1 MTGIVVV
8 SHSRA
13 LARAAVALAAE
24 MLHDSPVRIEIAAG
38 LDEHTLG
45 TDATAVAAA
54 ITAADSGDGV
64 LILMDLGSAILSAEL
79 ALDLLDGPHLV
90 RLCAAPLVEGLVAAA
105 VSAAGG
111 ADLDEVADE
120 AEHALAAKRSQLADS
135 QPATPDPT
143 TAENESPGDTRLG
156 GDHAAAPEVS
166 DGDPADLPVAGDRQ
180 PSDVPPTGDQ
190 ERAHTSPTSARRSA
204 SESTMVPGHAAGSQ
218 ANAVPERAAGD
229 QTNAGT
235 GDRANVHAASGG
247 AGVTP
252 AAGSRT
258 TAADPVRAVFVVT
271 NEHGLHARPAAR
283 LVAAVRGRDA
293 QVRVRN
299 LSTGSPSVSGRSLS
313 RIAALG
319 VRAGHE
325 VEITANGPDARAA
338 VDAVV
343 DLAARH
349 FDERPTDVA
358 DSPAVDSTA
367 ADSTATDSITADS
380 TAADSITADSI
391 GSDNTAAESSV
402 SEGTAAGHS
411 LPGSSVPDGS
421 SPSTWR
427 RSHPAGRTGP
437 LAAASGIGIGP
448 AWRLD
453 VAEFDLADDRAEAPA
468 VAAERFDGAL
478 ATVRGRI
485 DADIARARA
494 DTTAGEIFAAH
505 RLLLDDDDLIAEVRE
520 RIAQGRS
527 AAAAVAAVFDSA
539 ADELAAL
546 PDEYQ
551 RARAADVRAVR
562 DQLLS
567 ALLGHTTEIASRAGV
582 LVAAD
587 LTPAQVAGLDRDLVT
602 GIVLAQGS
610 PTAHSAILARTRG
623 IPAVVAA
630 GPQVLTVPDQ
640 TMLALDGDTGRLVIA
655 PDSETLAAFTA
666 RADAQR
672 ARRRAAEAAARE
684 PAVTRDGV
692 EIQVAANVGSLADAE
707 DAVRGGADG
716 AGLVRTEFL
725 FLDRAAAPTAA
736 EQEQVY
742 RDLATVF
749 DGRPMVLRTL
759 DVGGDKPLPY
769 LAQPVE
775 ANPFL
780 GQRGIRLA
788 LAHPHLLREQLS
800 AIARV
805 AADHPVGVMFPMV
818 TDVREID
825 AGRGMLKEVAPAD
838 LSIELGIM
846 VEVPATAAKTA
857 ELAEHVDFFSIG
869 TNDLT
874 QYALAVERGNEA
886 VAALADAL
894 DPGVLRLIDMVCR
907 GAGGTRVA
915 VCGELASDPVA
926 VPILLGLG
934 VTELSVAPA
943 AVPLI
948 KAAVRTLD
956 RGACADLAARAL
968 RCATAAAVRG
978 LSLPA

>member
-13 LARAAVALAAE
+13 LARSAAALAAE

-54 ITAADSGDGV
+54 ITAADSGAGV

-79 ALDLLDGPHLV
+79 ALDLLDGPHRV

-120 AEHALAAKRSQLADS
+120 AEHALDGKRSQLGAS
-135 QPATPDPT
+135 EPAT
-143 TAENESPGDTRLG
+143 GY
-156 GDHAAAPEVS
+156 AATSEHEW
-166 DGDPADLPVAGDRQ
+166 
-180 PSDVPPTGDQ
+180 PPTGAVEGAGADVSGSVDPHPVDEAAAADSSPDAADRAAAEASVTAGRDPAAVSATAER
-190 ERAHTSPTSARRSA
+190 ERARVAAMVDRHT
-204 SESTMVPGHAAGSQ
+204 
-218 ANAVPERAAGD
+218 
-229 QTNAGT
+229 
-235 GDRANVHAASGG
+235 ASGVRPAGGGG
-247 AGVTP
+247 A
-252 AAGSRT
+252 A
-258 TAADPVRAVFVVT
+258 AADAVRAVFVVT

-283 LVAAVRGRDA
+283 LVAAVSGCDA
-293 QVRVRN
+293 GVRVRN

-319 VRAGHE
+319 VRAGHQ
-325 VEITANGPDARAA
+325 VEITASGPDAQAA

-349 FDERPTDVA
+349 FDERPTGVA
-358 DSPAVDSTA
+358 ASPSAERAATGRAVF
-367 ADSTATDSITADS
+367 
-380 TAADSITADSI
+380 
-391 GSDNTAAESSV
+391 GNTAAESTGADNAAVGSSGVDSV
-402 SEGTAAGHS
+402 PADSVPAMSPLPESALSEGNPSSAG
-411 LPGSSVPDGS
+411 
-421 SPSTWR
+421 R
-427 RSHPAGRTGP
+427 RHHESARTGP

-453 VAEFDLADDRAEAPA
+453 TADFDLDDGRAEAPA
-468 VAAERFDGAL
+468 AETEHFDRAL
-478 ATVRGRI
+478 TTVRGRI
-485 DADIARARA
+485 DADIARARTD
-494 DTTAGEIFAAH
+494 DTAREIFAAH
-505 RLLLDDDDLIAEVRE
+505 RLLLDDDDLTASVRA

-527 AAAAVAAVFDSA
+527 AAVAVAAVFDSA

-567 ALLGHTTEIASRAGV
+567 ALLGHTTEITSRAGV

-630 GPQVLTVPDQ
+630 GPQVLTVPEQ
-640 TMLALDGDTGRLVIA
+640 TLLALDGDTGQLVID
-655 PDSETLAAFTA
+655 PDADTLAAFTA

-672 ARRRAAEAAARE
+672 ARRRAADAAAQE

-692 EIQVAANVGSLADAE
+692 EIQVAANVGSVADAA

-725 FLDRAAAPTAA
+725 FLDRADAPSAA

-742 RDLATVF
+742 RDLATTF
-749 DGRPMVLRTL
+749 DGRPLVLRTL

-800 AIARV
+800 AVVRV
-805 AADHPVGVMFPMV
+805 AADHPIGVMFPMV

-825 AGRGMLKEVAPAD
+825 AGRRMLEEVAPEG
-838 LSIELGIM
+838 LSIEVGIM

-857 ELAEHVDFFSIG
+857 VLAEHVDFFSIG

-907 GAGGTRVA
+907 GAGGARVA

-956 RGACADLAARAL
+956 RAACADLAARAL
-968 RCATAAAVRG
+968 HCATATAVRG
-978 LSLPA
+978 LSRPA

>member
-13 LARAAVALAAE
+13 LARSAAALAAE
-24 MLHDSPVRIEIAAG
+24 MLHDSSVRIEIAAG

-54 ITAADSGDGV
+54 ITAADSGAGV

-79 ALDLLDGPHLV
+79 ALDLLDGPHRV

-111 ADLDEVADE
+111 ADLDQVADE
-120 AEHALAAKRSQLADS
+120 AEHALDAKRTQLATS
-135 QPATPDPT
+135 GPAALDPVAT
-143 TAENESPGDTRLG
+143 DAGRPTGSTA
-156 GDHAAAPEVS
+156 
-166 DGDPADLPVAGDRQ
+166 DGDRTDASSAPAG
-180 PSDVPPTGDQ
+180 
-190 ERAHTSPTSARRSA
+190 
-204 SESTMVPGHAAGSQ
+204 GSG
-218 ANAVPERAAGD
+218 E
-229 QTNAGT
+229 
-235 GDRANVHAASGG
+235 
-247 AGVTP
+247 
-252 AAGSRT
+252 
-258 TAADPVRAVFVVT
+258 DPVRAVVVVA

-283 LVAAVRGRDA
+283 LVAAVSGRDA
-293 QVRVRN
+293 QVQVRN

-325 VEITANGPDARAA
+325 VEITASGPDAQAA

-349 FDERPTDVA
+349 FDERPTGVA
-358 DSPAVDSTA
+358 ASPSAERAATGRAVFGNTA
-367 ADSTATDSITADS
+367 ADNAAAERSGADS
-380 TAADSITADSI
+380 A
-391 GSDNTAAESSV
+391 AAESSGADSV
-402 SEGTAAGHS
+402 PADSAPAMSPLPESALSEGTPLSAG
-411 LPGSSVPDGS
+411 
-421 SPSTWR
+421 R
-427 RSHPAGRTGP
+427 RHHESERTGP

-453 VAEFDLADDRAEAPA
+453 TADFDLDDSRAEAPT
-468 VAAERFDGAL
+468 AETEHFDGAL
-478 ATVRGRI
+478 TTVRGRI
-485 DADIARARA
+485 DADIARARTD
-494 DTTAGEIFAAH
+494 DTAREIFAAH
-505 RLLLDDDDLIAEVRE
+505 RLLLDDDDLTASVRA

-527 AAAAVAAVFDSA
+527 AAVAVAAVFDSA

-567 ALLGHTTEIASRAGV
+567 ALLGHTTEITSRAGI

-630 GPQVLTVPDQ
+630 GPQVLTVPEQ
-640 TMLALDGDTGRLVIA
+640 TLLALDGDTGELVIA
-655 PDSETLAAFTA
+655 PDADTLAAFTA

-672 ARRRAAEAAARE
+672 ARRSAADAAAQE

-692 EIQVAANVGSLADAE
+692 EIQVAANVGSVADAA

-725 FLDRAAAPTAA
+725 FLDRADAPSAA

-742 RDLATVF
+742 RDLATTF

-800 AIARV
+800 AVVRV
-805 AADHPVGVMFPMV
+805 AADHPIGVMFPMV

-825 AGRGMLKEVAPAD
+825 AGRRMLEEVAPEG
-838 LSIELGIM
+838 LSLEVGIM

-907 GAGGTRVA
+907 GAGGARVA

-956 RGACADLAARAL
+956 HAACVDLAARAL
-968 RCATAAAVRG
+968 RCATATAVRG
-978 LSLPA
+978 LPRPA

>member
-13 LARAAVALAAE
+13 LARSAAALAAE
-24 MLHDSPVRIEIAAG
+24 MLHDSSVRIEIAAG

-54 ITAADSGDGV
+54 ITAADSGAGV

-79 ALDLLDGPHLV
+79 ALDLLDGPHRV

-111 ADLDEVADE
+111 ADLDQVADE
-120 AEHALAAKRSQLADS
+120 AEHALDAKRTQLATS
-135 QPATPDPT
+135 GPAALDPVAT
-143 TAENESPGDTRLG
+143 DAGRPTGSTA
-156 GDHAAAPEVS
+156 
-166 DGDPADLPVAGDRQ
+166 DGDRTDASSAPAG
-180 PSDVPPTGDQ
+180 G
-190 ERAHTSPTSARRSA
+190 
-204 SESTMVPGHAAGSQ
+204 PG
-218 ANAVPERAAGD
+218 E
-229 QTNAGT
+229 
-235 GDRANVHAASGG
+235 
-247 AGVTP
+247 
-252 AAGSRT
+252 
-258 TAADPVRAVFVVT
+258 DPVRAVVVVA

-283 LVAAVRGRDA
+283 LVAAVSGRDA

-299 LSTGSPSVSGRSLS
+299 LTSGSPSVSGRSLS

-325 VEITANGPDARAA
+325 VEITASGPDAQAA

-349 FDERPTDVA
+349 FDERPTGVA
-358 DSPAVDSTA
+358 ASPSAERAATGRAVF
-367 ADSTATDSITADS
+367 
-380 TAADSITADSI
+380 
-391 GSDNTAAESSV
+391 GNTAAGNAAAESAGAGNTAV
-402 SEGTAAGHS
+402 EGAGAGNAAVESTGADRI
-411 LPGSSVPDGS
+411 PADSVPAMSPLPESALSDGS
-421 SPSTWR
+421 SLSAGR
-427 RSHPAGRTGP
+427 RHPVSKRTGP

-453 VAEFDLADDRAEAPA
+453 TADFDLDDSRAEAPA
-468 VAAERFDGAL
+468 AETEHFDGAL
-478 ATVRGRI
+478 TTVRGRI
-485 DADIARARA
+485 DADIARARTD
-494 DTTAGEIFAAH
+494 DTAREIFAAH
-505 RLLLDDDDLIAEVRE
+505 RLLLDDDDLTASVRA

-527 AAAAVAAVFDSA
+527 AAVAVAAVFDSA

-567 ALLGHTTEIASRAGV
+567 ALLGHTTEITSRAGI

-630 GPQVLTVPDQ
+630 GPQVLTVPEQ
-640 TMLALDGDTGRLVIA
+640 TLLALDGDTGQLVIA
-655 PDSETLAAFTA
+655 PDADTLAAFTA

-672 ARRRAAEAAARE
+672 ARRRAADAAAQE

-692 EIQVAANVGSLADAE
+692 EIQVAANVGSVADAA

-725 FLDRAAAPTAA
+725 FLDRADGPSAA

-742 RDLATVF
+742 RDLATTF

-800 AIARV
+800 AVVRV
-805 AADHPVGVMFPMV
+805 AADHPIGVMFPMV

-825 AGRGMLKEVAPAD
+825 AGRRMLEEVAPEG
-838 LSIELGIM
+838 LSLEVGIM

-907 GAGGTRVA
+907 GAGGARVA

-943 AVPLI
+943 AVALI

-956 RGACADLAARAL
+956 RAACADLAARAL
-968 RCATAAAVRG
+968 RCATATAVRG
-978 LSLPA
+978 LPRPA

>member
-13 LARAAVALAAE
+13 LARSAVALAAE

-54 ITAADSGDGV
+54 ITAADSGAGV

-79 ALDLLDGPHLV
+79 ALDLLDGPHRV

-120 AEHALAAKRSQLADS
+120 AEHALDGKRSQLGAS
-135 QPATPDPT
+135 EPAT
-143 TAENESPGDTRLG
+143 GY
-156 GDHAAAPEVS
+156 AATSEHE
-166 DGDPADLPVAGDRQ
+166 R
-180 PSDVPPTGDQ
+180 PPTGAVEGAGADVSGSVDPHPVDEAAAADSSPDAADRAAAEASVTAGRDPAAVSATAER
-190 ERAHTSPTSARRSA
+190 ERARVAAMVDRHT
-204 SESTMVPGHAAGSQ
+204 
-218 ANAVPERAAGD
+218 
-229 QTNAGT
+229 
-235 GDRANVHAASGG
+235 ASGVRPAGGGG
-247 AGVTP
+247 A
-252 AAGSRT
+252 A
-258 TAADPVRAVFVVT
+258 AADAVRAVFVVT

-283 LVAAVRGRDA
+283 LVAAVSGCDA
-293 QVRVRN
+293 GVRVRN

-319 VRAGHE
+319 VRAGHQ
-325 VEITANGPDARAA
+325 VEITASGPDAQAA

-349 FDERPTDVA
+349 FDERPTGVA
-358 DSPAVDSTA
+358 ASPSAERAATGRAVF
-367 ADSTATDSITADS
+367 
-380 TAADSITADSI
+380 
-391 GSDNTAAESSV
+391 GNTAAESTGAGNAAVGSSGVDSV
-402 SEGTAAGHS
+402 PADSVPAMSPLPESALSEGNPSSAG
-411 LPGSSVPDGS
+411 
-421 SPSTWR
+421 R
-427 RSHPAGRTGP
+427 RHHESARTGP

-453 VAEFDLADDRAEAPA
+453 TADFDLDDGRAEAPA
-468 VAAERFDGAL
+468 AETEHFDRAL
-478 ATVRGRI
+478 TTVRGRI
-485 DADIARARA
+485 DADIARARTD
-494 DTTAGEIFAAH
+494 DTAREIFAAH
-505 RLLLDDDDLIAEVRE
+505 RLLLDDDDLTASVRA

-527 AAAAVAAVFDSA
+527 AAVAVAAVFDSA

-567 ALLGHTTEIASRAGV
+567 ALLGHTTEITSRAGV

-630 GPQVLTVPDQ
+630 GPQVLTVPEQ
-640 TMLALDGDTGRLVIA
+640 TLLALDGDTGQLVIA
-655 PDSETLAAFTA
+655 PDADTLAAFTA

-672 ARRRAAEAAARE
+672 ARRRAADAAAQE

-692 EIQVAANVGSLADAE
+692 EIQVAANVGSVADAA

-725 FLDRAAAPTAA
+725 FLDRADAPSAA

-742 RDLATVF
+742 RDLATTF
-749 DGRPMVLRTL
+749 DGRPLVLRTL

-800 AIARV
+800 AVVRV
-805 AADHPVGVMFPMV
+805 AADHPIGVMFPMV

-825 AGRGMLKEVAPAD
+825 AGRRMLEEVAPEG
-838 LSIELGIM
+838 LSIEVGIM

-857 ELAEHVDFFSIG
+857 VLAEHVDFFSIG

-907 GAGGTRVA
+907 GAGGARVA

-956 RGACADLAARAL
+956 RAACADLAARAL
-968 RCATAAAVRG
+968 HCATATAVRG
-978 LSLPA
+978 LSRPA

>member
-13 LARAAVALAAE
+13 LARSAAALAAE

-54 ITAADSGDGV
+54 ITAADSGAGV

-79 ALDLLDGPHLV
+79 ALDLLDGPHRV

-105 VSAAGG
+105 VAAAGG

-120 AEHALAAKRSQLADS
+120 AEHALDGKRSQLGAS
-135 QPATPDPT
+135 EPAT
-143 TAENESPGDTRLG
+143 GY
-156 GDHAAAPEVS
+156 AAASEHE
-166 DGDPADLPVAGDRQ
+166 R
-180 PSDVPPTGDQ
+180 PPTGAVECAGADVSGSVDPHPVDEAAAADSSPDAADRAAAEASVTAGRDPAAVSATAER
-190 ERAHTSPTSARRSA
+190 ERARVAAMVDRHT
-204 SESTMVPGHAAGSQ
+204 
-218 ANAVPERAAGD
+218 
-229 QTNAGT
+229 
-235 GDRANVHAASGG
+235 ASGVRPAGGGG
-247 AGVTP
+247 A
-252 AAGSRT
+252 A
-258 TAADPVRAVFVVT
+258 AADAVRAVFVVT

-283 LVAAVRGRDA
+283 LVAAVSGRDA
-293 QVRVRN
+293 GVRVRN

-319 VRAGHE
+319 VRAGHQ
-325 VEITANGPDARAA
+325 VEITASGPDAQAA

-349 FDERPTDVA
+349 FDERPTGVA
-358 DSPAVDSTA
+358 ASTATERAAFDNTAVEGTA
-367 ADSTATDSITADS
+367 ADSTA
-380 TAADSITADSI
+380 AATPLP
-391 GSDNTAAESSV
+391 ESAL
-402 SEGTAAGHS
+402 SEGNPSSAG
-411 LPGSSVPDGS
+411 
-421 SPSTWR
+421 WR
-427 RSHPAGRTGP
+427 HHESERTGP

-453 VAEFDLADDRAEAPA
+453 TTDFHLEDTRAEAPA
-468 VAAERFDGAL
+468 VETEHFDRAL
-478 ATVRGRI
+478 TTVRGRI
-485 DADIARARA
+485 DADIARARTD
-494 DTTAGEIFAAH
+494 DTAREIFAAH
-505 RLLLDDDDLIAEVRE
+505 RLLLDDDDLTASVRA

-527 AAAAVAAVFDSA
+527 AAVAVAAVFDSA

-567 ALLGHTTEIASRAGV
+567 ALLGHTTEITSRAGI

-630 GPQVLTVPDQ
+630 GPQVLTVPEQ
-640 TMLALDGDTGRLVIA
+640 TLLVFDGDTGQLVIA
-655 PDSETLAAFTA
+655 PDADTLAAFTA
-666 RADAQR
+666 RAEEQR
-672 ARRRAAEAAARE
+672 ARRRAADAAAQE

-692 EIQVAANVGSLADAE
+692 EIQVAANVGSVADAA

-725 FLDRAAAPTAA
+725 FLDRADAPSAA

-742 RDLATVF
+742 RDLATTF

-800 AIARV
+800 AVVRV
-805 AADHPVGVMFPMV
+805 AADHPIGVMFPMV

-825 AGRGMLKEVAPAD
+825 AGRRMLEEVAPEG
-838 LSIELGIM
+838 LSIEVGIM

-857 ELAEHVDFFSIG
+857 VLAEHVDFFSIG

-907 GAGGTRVA
+907 GAGGARVA

-956 RGACADLAARAL
+956 RAACADLAARAL
-968 RCATAAAVRG
+968 HCATATAVRG
-978 LSLPA
+978 LSRPA

>member
-13 LARAAVALAAE
+13 LARSAVALAAE

-54 ITAADSGDGV
+54 ITAADSGAGV

-79 ALDLLDGPHLV
+79 ALDLLDGPHRV

-120 AEHALAAKRSQLADS
+120 AEHALDGKRSQLGAS
-135 QPATPDPT
+135 EPAT
-143 TAENESPGDTRLG
+143 GY
-156 GDHAAAPEVS
+156 AATSEHE
-166 DGDPADLPVAGDRQ
+166 R
-180 PSDVPPTGDQ
+180 PPTGAVEGAGADVSGSVDPHPVDEAAAADSSPDAADRAAAEASVTAGRDPAAVSATAER
-190 ERAHTSPTSARRSA
+190 ERARVAAMVDRHT
-204 SESTMVPGHAAGSQ
+204 
-218 ANAVPERAAGD
+218 
-229 QTNAGT
+229 
-235 GDRANVHAASGG
+235 ASGVRPAGGGG
-247 AGVTP
+247 A
-252 AAGSRT
+252 A
-258 TAADPVRAVFVVT
+258 AADAVRAVFVVT

-283 LVAAVRGRDA
+283 LVAAVSGRDA
-293 QVRVRN
+293 GVRVRN

-325 VEITANGPDARAA
+325 VEITASGPDAQAA

-349 FDERPTDVA
+349 FDERPTGVA
-358 DSPAVDSTA
+358 ASPSAERAATGRAVF
-367 ADSTATDSITADS
+367 
-380 TAADSITADSI
+380 
-391 GSDNTAAESSV
+391 GNTAA
-402 SEGTAAGHS
+402 GNTAAGNTAAGNS
-411 LPGSSVPDGS
+411 AAESNGADNAAVEGAGADSAPAMSPLPESALSEGSPLSAG
-421 SPSTWR
+421 R
-427 RSHPAGRTGP
+427 RHHESARTGP

-453 VAEFDLADDRAEAPA
+453 TADFDLDDGRAEAPA
-468 VAAERFDGAL
+468 AETEHFDGAL
-478 ATVRGRI
+478 TAVRGRI
-485 DADIARARA
+485 DADIARARTD
-494 DTTAGEIFAAH
+494 DTAREIFAAH
-505 RLLLDDDDLIAEVRE
+505 RLLLDDDDLTASVRA

-527 AAAAVAAVFDSA
+527 AAVAVAAVFDSA

-567 ALLGHTTEIASRAGV
+567 ALLGHTTEITSRAGV

-630 GPQVLTVPDQ
+630 GPQVLTVPEQ
-640 TMLALDGDTGRLVIA
+640 TLLALDGDTGRLVID
-655 PDSETLAAFTA
+655 PDADTLAAFTA

-672 ARRRAAEAAARE
+672 ARRRAADAAAQE

-692 EIQVAANVGSLADAE
+692 EIQVAANVGSVADAA

-725 FLDRAAAPTAA
+725 FLDRADAPTAA

-742 RDLATVF
+742 RDLATTF
-749 DGRPMVLRTL
+749 GGRPLVLRTL

-800 AIARV
+800 AVVRV
-805 AADHPVGVMFPMV
+805 AADHPIGVMFPMV

-825 AGRGMLKEVAPAD
+825 AGRRMLEEVAPEG
-838 LSIELGIM
+838 LSIEVGIM

-857 ELAEHVDFFSIG
+857 VLAEHVDFFSIG

-907 GAGGTRVA
+907 GAGGARVA

-956 RGACADLAARAL
+956 RAACADLAARAL
-968 RCATAAAVRG
+968 HCATATAVRG
-978 LSLPA
+978 LSRPA